1 MRPRNLSGWNHQE
14 NSQDANIRSQCFNTM
29 ISDDC
34 ADNQPALA
42 DASKTIRY
50 ALCGAR
56 FAELAPSGA
65 MSSEGTKDRGFY
77 GRSCRRIQTFS
88 PLFIPFFVPLI
99 FAKLFWRENWWR
111 AGLIMGGTMLIDL
124 DHLLANPVSDPSRC
138 SIGFHPLH
146 TLWAAI
152 FYCGL
157 AAVPSWKWR
166 AVSVGC
172 LWHLCTD
179 FIDCMIGGLWP

>member
-1 MRPRNLSGWNHQE
+1 M
-14 NSQDANIRSQCFNTM
+14 
-29 ISDDC
+29 
-34 ADNQPALA
+34 
-42 DASKTIRY
+42 
-50 ALCGAR
+50 
-56 FAELAPSGA
+56 
-65 MSSEGTKDRGFY
+65 EGHTDVFRHLVHYSFH
-77 GRSCRRIQTFS
+77 
-88 PLFIPFFVPLI
+88 FFVPFV

-111 AGLIMGGTMLIDL
+111 AGLIMVGTMLIDL